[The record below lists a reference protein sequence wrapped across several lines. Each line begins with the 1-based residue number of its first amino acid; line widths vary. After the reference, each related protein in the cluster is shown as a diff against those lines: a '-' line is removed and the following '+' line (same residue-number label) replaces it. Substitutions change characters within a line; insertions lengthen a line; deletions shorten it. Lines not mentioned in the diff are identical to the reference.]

1 MGQSM
6 QNVSVRKGNIF
17 SSGCQTIVNTVN
29 CVGIMGAGIALEC
42 RLRYPPMFA
51 QYAQLCADAKLD
63 IGQLWLYK
71 APARWVLN
79 FPTKKHWRYPS
90 RVEYLHLGLQKFMD
104 TYQARGITS
113 VAFPLLGAQNGGLRA
128 DESLALMLHYLGQCS
143 IPVEIYEYDPA
154 SADDLFDDFKAAFLQ
169 LPDAAIAQQSGLRL
183 DAVRRIRDALQ
194 DPQLCQLGQLA
205 QVPGIGDKTL
215 EKSFAFI
222 PRQAGAAAAQP
233 AAGPQAAFGF

>member
-1 MGQSM
+1 M

-17 SSGCQTIVNTVN
+17 NSNCQTLVNTVN

-42 RLRYPPMFA
+42 RLRYPQMFA
-51 QYAQLCADAKLD
+51 QYAQLCADAKLN
-63 IGQLWLYK
+63 IGQLWLYR

-90 RVEYLHLGLQKFMD
+90 RPEYLQLGLQKFLD
-104 TYQARGITS
+104 TYEGRGITS
-113 VAFPLLGAQNGGLRA
+113 VAFPLLGAQNGGLSA
-128 DESLALMLHYLGQCS
+128 QQSLEIMLHYLSRCS

-154 SADDLFDDFKAAFLQ
+154 SADDVFDDFKAAFLQ
-169 LPDAAIAQQSGLRL
+169 LSDAAISEQSGLRS
-183 DAVRRIRDALQ
+183 DAVRRIRAALNEEG
-194 DPQLCQLGQLA
+194 LCQLAQLA

-222 PRQAGAAAAQP
+222 TRQAGTIP
-233 AAGPQAAFGF
+233 AEPAVERQAGFGF

>member
-1 MGQSM
+1 M

-42 RLRYPPMFA
+42 RLRYPPMFE
-51 QYAQLCADAKLD
+51 QYARLCADSKLD
-63 IGQLWLYK
+63 IGQLWIYR

-90 RVEYLHLGLQKFMD
+90 RPEYLHLGLQKFMD

-113 VAFPLLGAQNGGLRA
+113 VAFPLLGAQNGGLAA
-128 DESLALMLHYLGQCS
+128 DESLALMLSYLNACS

-154 SADDLFDDFKAAFLQ
+154 SADDVFDGFRAAFLQ
-169 LPDAAIAQQSGLRL
+169 LSDAAIAQQSGLRA
-183 DAVRRIRDALQ
+183 DAVRRIRQALHE
-194 DPQLCQLGQLA
+194 PQLCQLGQLA
-205 QVPGIGDKTL
+205 RVQGIGDKTL
-215 EKSFAFI
+215 EKCFAFI
-222 PRQAGAAAAQP
+222 TPLAHPVHPSAAS
-233 AAGPQAAFGF
+233 GPQAVLGF

>member
-17 SSGCQTIVNTVN
+17 SSGCQTMVNTIN

-42 RLRYPPMFA
+42 RLRYPQMFE
-51 QYAQLCADAKLD
+51 QYAQLCADAQID
-63 IGQLWLYK
+63 IGRLWIYRT
-71 APARWVLN
+71 PARWVLN

-90 RVEYLHLGLQKFMD
+90 RVEYLHLGLQKFLD
-104 TYQARGITS
+104 TYQERGITS

-128 DESLALMLHYLGQCS
+128 DESLALMLQYLGQCS

-154 SADDLFDDFKAAFLQ
+154 SPDDVFDAFKAAFMQ
-169 LPDAAIAQQSGLRL
+169 LPDAAIVQQSGLRL
-183 DAVRRIRDALQ
+183 DAVRRIREALNA
-194 DPQLCQLGQLA
+194 PGMCQLGQLA

-215 EKSFAFI
+215 EKSFAFVSR
-222 PRQAGAAAAQP
+222 PRCTPSAPP
-233 AAGPQAAFGF
+233 ATGPQAAFGF

>member
-1 MGQSM
+1 M

-42 RLRYPPMFA
+42 RLRYPQMFA
-51 QYAQLCADAKLD
+51 QYVRLCADARLD

-90 RVEYLHLGLQKFMD
+90 RVEYLHLGLQKFVD

-113 VAFPLLGAQNGGLRA
+113 VAFPLLGAQNGGLQA

-143 IPVEIYEYDPA
+143 IAVEVYEYDPA
-154 SADDLFDDFKAAFLQ
+154 SADDVFDAFKAVFLS
-169 LPDAAIAQQSGLRL
+169 LPDAAICQQSGLRA
-183 DAVRRIRDALQ
+183 DAVRRIREALQ
-194 DPQLCQLGQLA
+194 DPRLCQLGQLA

-222 PRQAGAAAAQP
+222 TRQTGAVPPEP
-233 AAGPQAAFGF
+233 ATAPQAAFRF

>member
-1 MGQSM
+1 MGQTM

-17 SSGCQTIVNTVN
+17 SSRCQTIVNTVN

-42 RLRYPPMFA
+42 RLRYPLMFEK
-51 QYAQLCADAKLD
+51 YAQLCADAKLD
-63 IGQLWLYK
+63 IGQLWIYR
-71 APARWVLN
+71 APERWVLN

-90 RVEYLHLGLQKFMD
+90 RVEYLHLGLQKFLD
-104 TYQARGITS
+104 TYQARGIAS
-113 VAFPLLGAQNGGLRA
+113 VAFPLLGAQNGGLQA
-128 DESLALMLHYLGQCS
+128 DESLALMLHYLNQCS

-169 LPDAAIAQQSGLRL
+169 WSDAAIAQQSGLRL
-183 DAVRRIRDALQ
+183 DAVRRIRGALQ
-194 DPQLCQLGQLA
+194 DPRLCQLGQLA

-222 PRQAGAAAAQP
+222 ARQTGAVP
-233 AAGPQAAFGF
+233 PEPTAGPQAGFGF

>member
-1 MGQSM
+1 M
-6 QNVSVRKGNIF
+6 
-17 SSGCQTIVNTVN
+17 
-29 CVGIMGAGIALEC
+29 
-42 RLRYPPMFA
+42 
-51 QYAQLCADAKLD
+51 
-63 IGQLWLYK
+63 
-71 APARWVLN
+71 
-79 FPTKKHWRYPS
+79 
-90 RVEYLHLGLQKFMD
+90 
-104 TYQARGITS
+104 
-113 VAFPLLGAQNGGLRA
+113 
-128 DESLALMLHYLGQCS
+128 ALMLHYLGQCS

>member
-1 MGQSM
+1 M

-17 SSGCQTIVNTVN
+17 SSRCQTIVNTVN

-42 RLRYPPMFA
+42 RLRYPQMFE
-51 QYAQLCADAKLD
+51 QYARLCADAKLD
-63 IGQLWLYK
+63 IGQLWVYK

-90 RVEYLHLGLQKFMD
+90 RLEYLHLGLQKFVG
-104 TYQARGITS
+104 TYEARGITS
-113 VAFPLLGAQNGGLRA
+113 VAFPLLGAQNGGLPA
-128 DESLALMLHYLGQCS
+128 DQSLALMLHYLGACS

-154 SADDLFDDFKAAFLQ
+154 STDDVFDDFKAAFL
-169 LPDAAIAQQSGLRL
+169 PMADAAIAQQSGLRA
-183 DAVRRIRDALQ
+183 DAVRRIRQALNE
-194 DPQLCQLGQLA
+194 PGFCQLSQLA

-222 PRQAGAAAAQP
+222 ARQSCAVSKKETRGQ
-233 AAGPQAAFGF
+233 QSAFGF